1 MVLLLQTHKSHISTF
16 ATSRERCERATAE
29 LLAASPRAASPAKE
43 SQYLGADA
51 WRPKTSNNKQNMWH
65 SKHHLNVFYMF
76 NPLWDGNILY
86 PEPQSNNRN
95 IRNIYIYIYPNV
107 NAFIHVFGS
116 TVSQD
121 KQSWVKVWVEIMF
134 VTLDHCSRISITM
147 FSHHCWEECK
157 SVINRSYFTC
167 PIFSYLFISF
177 PDFLVINV

>member
-76 NPLWDGNILY
+76 NPL
-86 PEPQSNNRN
+86 
-95 IRNIYIYIYPNV
+95 
-107 NAFIHVFGS
+107 
-116 TVSQD
+116 
-121 KQSWVKVWVEIMF
+121 
-134 VTLDHCSRISITM
+134 
-147 FSHHCWEECK
+147 
-157 SVINRSYFTC
+157 
-167 PIFSYLFISF
+167 
-177 PDFLVINV
+177 

>member
-76 NPLWDGNILY
+76 NPLWDRNILY

-95 IRNIYIYIYPNV
+95 IRNIYIYISQCECFYPCVWINCESRQAKLSQSLSRNHV
-107 NAFIHVFGS
+107 RDFGSLLAHQHHHVFPPLLGR
-116 TVSQD
+116 
-121 KQSWVKVWVEIMF
+121 M
-134 VTLDHCSRISITM
+134 
-147 FSHHCWEECK
+147 
-157 SVINRSYFTC
+157 
-167 PIFSYLFISF
+167 
-177 PDFLVINV
+177 